1 MHTAL
6 PSTADLRIFVLVAQ
20 LASFTQAALRLQVPR
35 STVSTSIL
43 RLEKQ
48 LGARLLQRTTRR
60 VVLTREGE
68 ELLGRS
74 ERLLDDFEEL
84 AQLFSPDNQPLR
96 GLLRVDMPLGMATGV
111 VMASLPR
118 FMESHPGLQISVSST
133 DRRVDVI
140 ADGFD
145 CVVRAGDVVDETLA
159 CRPLGRLPLVNVASH
174 DYVQAHGVPET
185 LADLDQHW
193 LVNYMPNPSSTPI
206 GFEYRDGARVASI
219 PMKHRMTVNNSAAYS
234 AACRAGFGIAQ
245 IPTSTATPELRAGVL
260 VEVMKQYPPEAMPI
274 NLLYPHRR
282 NVPAR
287 VRKFGDWLGEVLKAT
302 TIVGNPPTTALP
314 LSTTGS

>member
-1 MHTAL
+1 MQTTL
-6 PSTADLRIFVLVAQ
+6 PSTTDLRVFILVAQ
-20 LASFTQAALRLQVPR
+20 LSSFTQAALRLQVPR

-48 LGARLLQRTTRR
+48 LGARLLQRTTRQ

-84 AQLFSPDNQPLR
+84 AQLFRTDNQPLQ

-111 VMASLPR
+111 VMTTLPK
-118 FMESHPGLQISVSST
+118 FMERHPRLQIDVSST
-133 DRRVDVI
+133 DRRVDVV

-145 CVVRAGDVVDETLA
+145 CVVRAGSVVDETLA
-159 CRPLGRLPLVNVASH
+159 CRPLGRLALVNVASRE
-174 DYVQAHGVPET
+174 YVQAHGTPDG
-185 LADLDQHW
+185 LADLDEHW
-193 LVNYMPNPSSTPI
+193 LVNYVPNPSTTAI
-206 GFEYRDGARVASI
+206 AFEYWDGVKVVSV
-219 PMKHRMTVNNSAAYS
+219 PMKHRITVNNSAAYS
-234 AACRAGFGIAQ
+234 AACRAGFGVAQ
-245 IPTSTATPELRAGVL
+245 IPTATATPDLRSGVL
-260 VEVMKQYPPEAMPI
+260 VEVMKKYPPPPMPI

-287 VRKFGDWLGEVLKAT
+287 VRKFGDWLGEVLGAT
-302 TIVGNPPTTALP
+302 SA
-314 LSTTGS
+314 